1 MASKESK
8 RKYDKEKEVSTATSK
23 KQRAFGDYNGDTSS
37 SSSSSSEEVSSEEE
51 PAR

>member
-37 SSSSSSEEVSSEEE
+37 SSSSEEVSSEEE